1 MTAAMRDF
9 FVKFGAS
16 LVASGLMAF
25 FGSFLA
31 MCVLN
36 AQQTTYIANLE
47 RDIQRHDVR
56 IERLETRSESQGKE
70 LAKLSMLVP
79 MVEEMR
85 GDIKKILPMLS
96 RGQN

>member
-31 MCVLN
+31 MCVLS
-36 AQQTTYIANLE
+36 AQHTTDINNLE

-70 LAKLSMLVP
+70 LVKLSMLIP